1 MKFEKII
8 ILSTIFATLTTSV
21 APVATFA
28 AESNYNQKQ
37 VGIEQ
42 NANEKNQLD
51 KNKYDKYVKLN
62 ATTKQFELVSSAKK
76 NLNKEELNIVQTYIN
91 DNNKL
96 IKEVENDK
104 NSKISINGNSIQ
116 VKSQKASGSI
126 SIDDIDYDSYW
137 DYSIHW
143 WGVTIFL
150 SNSLINDMKSVV
162 GSDTVGFFA
171 GGATGLAM
179 TNLLVDCGISSGPAG
194 WIGLACGGAAV
205 YEYDQML
212 NHCDDTGVCIDIT
225 GHLNGNLMLDGAY
238 ISGIYGA

>member
-1 MKFEKII
+1 MKFKKII
-8 ILSTIFATLTTSV
+8 ILSTILTTLTTSV
-21 APVATFA
+21 TSVATFA

-37 VGIEQ
+37 VSIEQ
-42 NANEKNQLD
+42 NANNKNQLD

-76 NLNKEELNIVQTYIN
+76 NLNKEELDIVQTYIN

-116 VKSQKASGSI
+116 VKGQKANGSI
-126 SIDDIDYDSYW
+126 SINSIDYHSYW

-150 SNSLINDMKSVV
+150 SNSLIEDMKSKV
-162 GSDTVGFFA
+162 GSDAAGYFVGSA
-171 GGATGLAM
+171 EAVGM
-179 TNLLVDCGISSGPAG
+179 TNLLVDIGVATGPAG
-194 WIGLACGGAAV
+194 WIGGVVCGTAAV
-205 YEYDQML
+205 YQYDKII
-212 NHCDDTGVCIDIT
+212 NRCDDTGVCIDIT
-225 GHLNGNLMLDGAY
+225 GHLNGTYIDGAY